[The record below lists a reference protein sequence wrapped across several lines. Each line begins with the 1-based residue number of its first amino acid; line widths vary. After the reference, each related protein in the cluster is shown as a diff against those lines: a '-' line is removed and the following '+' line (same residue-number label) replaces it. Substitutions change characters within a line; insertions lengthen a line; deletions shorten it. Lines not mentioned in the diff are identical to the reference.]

1 MKGNAQRNYTP
12 LTNDVSGGTNARNTL
27 TWVYVQSE
35 MCTHSYTNV
44 QLTALIR
51 HAGIKGRGKGGGV
64 EWERERGEERWRRKE
79 GKGEGGGEGAI
90 GRERKVEERGER

>member
-35 MCTHSYTNV
+35 MCTHSYTNI

-51 HAGIKGRGKGGGV
+51 HAGIKGRGKGGWSG
-64 EWERERGEERWRRKE
+64 RERGEERWRRKE